1 MTPEEGLWHASP
13 MTTTLMISAGQAPA
27 EARDTRTGGVPLAPE
42 GFAWPLCGECEK
54 PMLFLA
60 HVRLD
65 GLKAAGGH
73 DVLALFQCENDEGCE
88 TWEAGEG
95 ANLAAVFREEGL
107 MVVPPPQGNTVR
119 PEVEAVKLVGVGD
132 TDYDEARLT
141 WSREE
146 GRTPR
151 WVLGQI
157 GGRPAWLQGDDT
169 PECPRCAFVVQ
180 LEEGHD
186 HRTAAN
192 FGGGSAY
199 AFVCGPCG
207 EAAFLWQQ

>member
-1 MTPEEGLWHASP
+1 
-13 MTTTLMISAGQAPA
+13 
-27 EARDTRTGGVPLAPE
+27 
-42 GFAWPLCGECEK
+42 
-54 PMLFLA
+54 MLFLA

-65 GLKAAGGH
+65 GLKAVGGH
-73 DVLALFQCENDEGCE
+73 GVLALFRCENDEGCE

-95 ANLAAVFREEGL
+95 ANLAVVFREEGL
-107 MVVPPPQGNTVR
+107 VGAPPPQGNTVR
-119 PEVEAVKLVGVGD
+119 PEVETVKLVSVGD
-132 TDYDEARLT
+132 TDYDGARLT

-151 WVLGQI
+151 WVLGQV
-157 GGRPAWLQGDDT
+157 GDRPAWLQGDET
-169 PECPRCAFVVQ
+169 AECPRCAASMDFVVQ
-180 LEEGHD
+180 LEEGHN

-199 AFVCGPCG
+199 AFACRPCG